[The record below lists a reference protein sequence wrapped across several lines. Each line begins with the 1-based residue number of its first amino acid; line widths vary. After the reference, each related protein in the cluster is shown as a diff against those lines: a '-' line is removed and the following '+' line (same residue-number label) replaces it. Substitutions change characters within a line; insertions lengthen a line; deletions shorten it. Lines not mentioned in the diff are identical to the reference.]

1 MPDSLDQRHTTD
13 LTGRRFG
20 RLRVIQFAGYRLA
33 RNGQRQ
39 AWWEVVCEGN
49 GQGDDH
55 PKPIFLPASR
65 LISGNT
71 KSCGCLKAD
80 VHRSRHEAV
89 RQGYIGRSQNHRD
102 TRLLVIGIEK
112 VGTAGNQTILRCLC
126 HCPERSNPRETLIRL
141 SDFISCRVLSCGC
154 MWDEVRV
161 TATRRRHADYRESHG
176 FQRNQLMG
184 DMNKTLRR
192 AMKPLSF
199 QVILRDEKRCLLCGA
214 ASHLEVHHCV
224 PIHENRS
231 RTADPL
237 NLVTLCKRCHRG
249 DAHAGNIRGPVDT
262 SIAEHLHRLAALNE
276 AACPT
281 GFAIDLQA
289 IQHQV
294 QILFGYLEN
303 PSRLPPPEPKSV
315 T

>member
-1 MPDSLDQRHTTD
+1 MPDTLDQRHTTD
-13 LTGRRFG
+13 LAGRRFG
-20 RLRVIQFAGYRLA
+20 RLRVIEFAGYRLA
-33 RNGQRQ
+33 RNGRRE
-39 AWWEVVCEGN
+39 AWWEVVCEGS
-49 GQGDDH
+49 GHEDDQ
-55 PKPIFLPASR
+55 PKSISLPASR

-80 VHRSRHEAV
+80 VHRTRHQAV
-89 RQGYIGRSQNHRD
+89 RLGYIGRSQNHPD

-126 HCPERSNPRETLIRL
+126 HCPKRGNPRETLIRL

-199 QVILRDEKRCLLCGA
+199 QVILRDEKRCLLCGIT
-214 ASHLEVHHCV
+214 SHLEVHHCV
-224 PIHENRS
+224 PIHEDRS

-237 NLVTLCKRCHRG
+237 NLATLCKRCHRG
-249 DAHAGNIRGPVDT
+249 DAHAGNIRGPVDPA
-262 SIAEHLHRLAALNE
+262 IAERLQHLAACNE
-276 AACPT
+276 LVCQT
-281 GFAIDLQA
+281 SLAINLEA
-289 IQHQV
+289 IQRQV
-294 QILFGYLEN
+294 ERLFSGYYKN
-303 PSRLPPPEPKSV
+303 
-315 T
+315 